1 MRGAGEETVAWRY
14 LSRDVVPFAA
24 MFTAECA
31 IVGSNTLFKAATLRG
46 LSFYVFVFYS
56 YLVSTLLLL
65 PLSFIF
71 GRSKRL
77 PPSKS
82 PLFFKILLVGF
93 LGFISQIAGCKGI
106 EYSSPTLSSAISNLT
121 PAFTFTLAVIFRMEQ
136 VRLRSSGTQAKI
148 IGAVI
153 SISGALVI
161 VLYKGPKVLAAASFI
176 SSSPPTISLH
186 QQQMTSFESSWIIGG
201 LLLASQYFL
210 ISIMY
215 ILQTRIM
222 EAYPEEIRVVFFY
235 NLIATLISAPV
246 CFLAETDLTSWVL
259 KPDMSLAAIIYSGV
273 FVSLFS
279 ALTHTWGLHLKG
291 PVYVSLFRP
300 LSIAIAVTMGAL
312 FLGASLHL
320 GSVIGSVILC
330 FGFYTV
336 MWGKARENSTKAAA
350 DNRDLMERG
359 AEEKTVALRYFSK
372 DVVPFAAMVSVECVM
387 VGANTLF
394 KAATLR
400 GLSFYV
406 YIFYSYV
413 VATIVLLP
421 LSLIF
426 GRSRRLPSAKFPVFV
441 KIFFL
446 AVLGLMSG
454 LVGLKGV
461 EYSSPTLSSAISN
474 LTPAFTFTLAIIFR
488 MEQVR
493 LSSSATQ
500 AKIIG
505 TLVSISGA
513 LVVVLYKG
521 PKVLT
526 AASSPSTIS
535 LDQHLTSSNSSWMIG
550 GLLLASQYFF
560 ISVWYILQ
568 VMAVYPEQIT
578 VIFFYNLF
586 ATLISAPVCFF
597 AESNLTSWVVKPDIS
612 LAAIVYSGVLL
623 SSFGLAIHTW
633 GLHLKGPVYISLFK
647 PLSIVIAVILGAIF
661 LGDAL
666 YLGSVIGSVILS
678 LGFYTVIWG
687 KAREDASKTVTD
699 LMARGVE
706 EEVAWRYFCRD
717 VVPFTAMVAVECVTV
732 GANTLFKAATMRGL
746 SFYVF
751 VFYNY
756 VIATLVLL
764 PLSLLFRRSR
774 RLPSAKSSV
783 FFKIF
788 LLALVGGN
796 RFMSVVAGCKGLEY
810 SSPTLASA
818 ISNLTPAFTFTLAII
833 FRMEQVVLRS
843 SATQAKIIGTIVSMS
858 GALVVVLYKGPKI
871 LASSTTVSHDQHLTI
886 SESSWII
893 GGLLIAAQYLL
904 VSIWLILQTRIMEV
918 YPEEIN
924 VVFLYNLCATL
935 ISAPVC
941 LFATKDL
948 SSFLLKPGLPL
959 ASVMFSGGLVSSS
972 VIHTWGLHLKGPVY
986 ISLFKPL
993 SIVIAV
999 AMGSIFLGDA
1009 LYLGSVVG
1017 SVILSLG
1024 FYTVIWGKSREDSTR
1039 TVAGSEQS
1047 PLLLTHTIMI

>member
-1 MRGAGEETVAWRY
+1 MRGEETEAWRY
-14 LSRDVVPFAA
+14 FRRDVVPFAA
-24 MFTAECA
+24 MFAVECA
-31 IVGSNTLFKAATLRG
+31 TVGSSTLYKAATLRG
-46 LSFYVFVFYS
+46 LNLYVFIFYT
-56 YLVSTLLLL
+56 YVISTLILL
-65 PLSFIF
+65 PLSIIF
-71 GRSKRL
+71 GRSRRLPSVKSPLFFKILLLGLVGYFMAVLAGCKGIEYSSPTLSSAISNLTPAFTFILAVIFRMENVRLKSSATQAKIIGAIVSISGALVVVLYKGPTLFAAASVSPTISLHKHLTSSESSWIIGGLLITLHYFLTSVWSKRL

-161 VLYKGPKVLAAASFI
+161 VLYKGPKVLAAASLI

-350 DNRDLMERG
+350 GFENSPFLLTHVVEDEHLLTTDLMARG

-426 GRSRRLPSAKFPVFV
+426 GRSRRLPSAKFPLFV

-568 VMAVYPEQIT
+568 TQVMAVYPEQIT

-623 SSFGLAIHTW
+623 SSYGLAIHTW

-687 KAREDASKTVTD
+687 KAREDASKTVT
-699 LMARGVE
+699 
-706 EEVAWRYFCRD
+706 
-717 VVPFTAMVAVECVTV
+717 
-732 GANTLFKAATMRGL
+732 
-746 SFYVF
+746 
-751 VFYNY
+751 
-756 VIATLVLL
+756 
-764 PLSLLFRRSR
+764 
-774 RLPSAKSSV
+774 
-783 FFKIF
+783 
-788 LLALVGGN
+788 
-796 RFMSVVAGCKGLEY
+796 
-810 SSPTLASA
+810 
-818 ISNLTPAFTFTLAII
+818 
-833 FRMEQVVLRS
+833 
-843 SATQAKIIGTIVSMS
+843 
-858 GALVVVLYKGPKI
+858 
-871 LASSTTVSHDQHLTI
+871 
-886 SESSWII
+886 
-893 GGLLIAAQYLL
+893 
-904 VSIWLILQTRIMEV
+904 
-918 YPEEIN
+918 
-924 VVFLYNLCATL
+924 
-935 ISAPVC
+935 
-941 LFATKDL
+941 
-948 SSFLLKPGLPL
+948 
-959 ASVMFSGGLVSSS
+959 
-972 VIHTWGLHLKGPVY
+972 
-986 ISLFKPL
+986 
-993 SIVIAV
+993 
-999 AMGSIFLGDA
+999 
-1009 LYLGSVVG
+1009 
-1017 SVILSLG
+1017 
-1024 FYTVIWGKSREDSTR
+1024 
-1039 TVAGSEQS
+1039 GSEQS
-1047 PLLLTHTIMI
+1047 PLLLTHVVEDEALSLS